1 MRKINLTIEI
11 EDNNLVEVAL
21 ELELRELL
29 GQSIVSYTRL
39 PDDKKL
45 YEDDHKYREL
55 CMKVKA
61 AKRYKYDYYNNKR

>member
-1 MRKINLTIEI
+1 MRRVNLTIEI

-29 GQSIVSYTRL
+29 GQSIISYIRV
-39 PDDKKL
+39 PDDKNMH
-45 YEDDHKYREL
+45 DNDHKYREL

-61 AKRYKYDYYNNKR
+61 AKRYKYEYYNNNR